1 MVSLLKNLFSKRELT
16 DAELFDLYNKS
27 EKSIKDFEMYIMN
40 IKEGK
45 ESIALKEIC
54 GLKLSKFNEIEQLIE
69 IIERNNINKGISL
82 ATNRDKKKLNSIYI
96 QLKQI
101 NYIKQNF
108 LQNDDKLI
116 HFIYSNKYDLFT
128 YLRKNSENNKNLLNY
143 IYDTYF
149 TQQNYLISL
158 EYFLLKDSENDIK
171 FLLPNENNFHHLQ
184 KNEAIK
190 IYINLSEIF
199 YELNKENETL
209 NQINNLL
216 LNLLIYFYSYH
227 KDEIIS
233 KNLNKYLPNNNIEYI
248 EIILSLYRLALK
260 LDSTI
265 TLHDFLKNDLKVNF
279 KKISMAEYST
289 FYYVLN
295 NIISNVKEYSNN
307 YKGLKFLPL
316 EILREMIKNKAKY
329 ELLIKAIDIILNSNL
344 YNNMIVFNFTLKY
357 LFDFY

>member
-128 YLRKNSENNKNLLNY
+128 YLRKNSENNKNLLN
-143 IYDTYF
+143 
-149 TQQNYLISL
+149 
-158 EYFLLKDSENDIK
+158 
-171 FLLPNENNFHHLQ
+171 NFFR
-184 KNEAIK
+184 
-190 IYINLSEIF
+190 IF
-199 YELNKENETL
+199 
-209 NQINNLL
+209 
-216 LNLLIYFYSYH
+216 F
-227 KDEIIS
+227 
-233 KNLNKYLPNNNIEYI
+233 IE
-248 EIILSLYRLALK
+248 R
-260 LDSTI
+260 
-265 TLHDFLKNDLKVNF
+265 F
-279 KKISMAEYST
+279 
-289 FYYVLN
+289 
-295 NIISNVKEYSNN
+295 
-307 YKGLKFLPL
+307 
-316 EILREMIKNKAKY
+316 
-329 ELLIKAIDIILNSNL
+329 
-344 YNNMIVFNFTLKY
+344 
-357 LFDFY
+357 

>member
-128 YLRKNSENNKNLLNY
+128 YLRKNSENNKNLLN
-143 IYDTYF
+143 
-149 TQQNYLISL
+149 
-158 EYFLLKDSENDIK
+158 
-171 FLLPNENNFHHLQ
+171 NFFG
-184 KNEAIK
+184 
-190 IYINLSEIF
+190 IF
-199 YELNKENETL
+199 
-209 NQINNLL
+209 
-216 LNLLIYFYSYH
+216 F
-227 KDEIIS
+227 
-233 KNLNKYLPNNNIEYI
+233 IE
-248 EIILSLYRLALK
+248 R
-260 LDSTI
+260 
-265 TLHDFLKNDLKVNF
+265 F
-279 KKISMAEYST
+279 
-289 FYYVLN
+289 
-295 NIISNVKEYSNN
+295 
-307 YKGLKFLPL
+307 
-316 EILREMIKNKAKY
+316 
-329 ELLIKAIDIILNSNL
+329 
-344 YNNMIVFNFTLKY
+344 
-357 LFDFY
+357 

>member
-108 LQNDDKLI
+108 LQNDDKLL

-143 IYDTYF
+143 IYNTYF
-149 TQQNYLISL
+149 SQQNYLISL

-190 IYINLSEIF
+190 IYI
-199 YELNKENETL
+199 
-209 NQINNLL
+209 
-216 LNLLIYFYSYH
+216 
-227 KDEIIS
+227 
-233 KNLNKYLPNNNIEYI
+233 
-248 EIILSLYRLALK
+248 
-260 LDSTI
+260 
-265 TLHDFLKNDLKVNF
+265 FL
-279 KKISMAEYST
+279 
-289 FYYVLN
+289 
-295 NIISNVKEYSNN
+295 
-307 YKGLKFLPL
+307 
-316 EILREMIKNKAKY
+316 
-329 ELLIKAIDIILNSNL
+329 
-344 YNNMIVFNFTLKY
+344 
-357 LFDFY
+357 